1 MSFLRLFPGL
11 KLSYNSSRRI
21 LFLSADFRWD
31 ARLFLRETDQKL
43 KFWWNYWLWGS
54 YLEIFPSEI
63 FRPQAIIHDAA
74 GAVKSHSGKS
84 FGYCYIF
91 GPGPNA
97 VLLADV
103 IGIFF
108 CLPFSTLSTFDAVCL
123 ALYYTSSVQK
133 KNNFRELGAFFHRT
147 VQGKLIWSPRKVQI
161 PQPSD
166 LGSKKLARKCVEQWM
181 FGLQ

>member
-1 MSFLRLFPGL
+1 MSFFRLFPGL
-11 KLSYNSSRRI
+11 KLSHNSSRRI

-54 YLEIFPSEI
+54 YLEVFPSEI

-133 KNNFRELGAFFHRT
+133 KTILGSWEPFFTGLFREN
-147 VQGKLIWSPRKVQI
+147 S
-161 PQPSD
+161 
-166 LGSKKLARKCVEQWM
+166 
-181 FGLQ
+181 FGLPEKYKSPNQAIWGPKNLQGNV